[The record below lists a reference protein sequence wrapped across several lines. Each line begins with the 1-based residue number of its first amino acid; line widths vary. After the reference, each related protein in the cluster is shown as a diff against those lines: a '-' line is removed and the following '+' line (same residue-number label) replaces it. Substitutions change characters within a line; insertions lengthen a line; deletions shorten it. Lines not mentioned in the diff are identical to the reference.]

1 MINYILESLS
11 IIIIVSLIF
20 LLVLVFEFLIQYK
33 ILLYLVKDMKDDNT
47 DYITLLHYLFSTI
60 ISFCILLVLNEE
72 YKASLVNQLFM
83 IFVIEEGFGI
93 FMIFCKAIM
102 NFIFKDPT
110 FKDYDTKT
118 SSKIIFI
125 LSNTITVITIIL
137 FTIEKIFI

>member
-11 IIIIVSLIF
+11 IIIVSLIF

-83 IFVIEEGFGI
+83 IFAIEEGFGI

-125 LSNTITVITIIL
+125 LSNSITIITIIL
-137 FTIEKIFI
+137 FTIEKIFL

>member
-1 MINYILESLS
+1 MINYIWESLS
-11 IIIIVSLIF
+11 IIIVSLIF

-47 DYITLLHYLFSTI
+47 DYITLLHYLFYTI
-60 ISFCILLVLNEE
+60 ISVCILLVLNEE
-72 YKASLVNQLFM
+72 YKASLVNQLLM
-83 IFVIEEGFGI
+83 IFAIEEGFGI